1 MSRSW
6 SINGRFLT
14 QPLSGVQRYAEEIVK
29 ALDALI
35 VEGHPHARDLSV
47 ELLVPPGL
55 ARPLPL
61 QAISVRRVG
70 RTGGHSWEQ
79 LALPIA
85 PRGGLLSLG
94 NAGPVAA
101 RKHIVCIHDVNTR
114 LAPASYSAQ
123 FRTLYRI
130 LLPALGRSAAR
141 VATVSHFSADQIA
154 GFGIARKA
162 KMAVIPNGH
171 EHALA
176 WTPQHSM
183 VTEKASGP
191 NTIFVIGS
199 PAPHK
204 NVSMLLNMADQLAA
218 AGLQLAIA
226 GKADPHVFASGA
238 PRFDAPNVHWLGAIT
253 DGELAALLG
262 DCLCLAFP
270 SFTEGFGL
278 PALEAM
284 ARGCPVVSSDRAS
297 LPEVCGEAALYAA
310 PTEPAAWLAHFK
322 RLKADA
328 DLRAGLIAKGF
339 VQARRFR
346 WNKSAALY
354 LLLMA
359 RLDGVEHA
367 PESLRASVLVGDKG

>member
-1 MSRSW
+1 MTRYW

-29 ALDALI
+29 SLDTLI
-35 VEGHPHARDLSV
+35 ADGHPHARDLSV

-55 ARPLPL
+55 VRPLPL
-61 QAISVRRVG
+61 RAMTVRRTG
-70 RTGGHSWEQ
+70 RSGGHSWEQ
-79 LALPIA
+79 IALPIA

-94 NAGPVAA
+94 NAGPIAA

-123 FRTLYRI
+123 FRTLYRF

-141 VATVSHFSADQIA
+141 IATVSHFSADQIA
-154 GFGIARKA
+154 GFGIAPKR

-176 WTPQHSM
+176 WRPQHSM
-183 VTEKASGP
+183 KTERASGP
-191 NTIFVIGS
+191 STILVIGS

-218 AGLQLAIA
+218 AGLQLAIC
-226 GKADPHVFASGA
+226 GKADPQVFASGA
-238 PRFDAPNVHWLGAIT
+238 PRFDAPNVHWLGAVT

-284 ARGCPVVSSDRAS
+284 ARGCPVVTTDRAS
-297 LPEVCGEAALYAA
+297 LPEVCGEAALYAP
-310 PTEPAAWLAHFK
+310 PTQPAAWLAHFE
-322 RLKADA
+322 RLKANA
-328 DLRAGLIAKGF
+328 DLRGSLIARGF
-339 VQARRFR
+339 LQARRFR
-346 WNKSAALY
+346 WSKSAALY

-359 RLDGVEHA
+359 RLDGVESQFEKPA
-367 PESLRASVLVGDKG
+367 LADV